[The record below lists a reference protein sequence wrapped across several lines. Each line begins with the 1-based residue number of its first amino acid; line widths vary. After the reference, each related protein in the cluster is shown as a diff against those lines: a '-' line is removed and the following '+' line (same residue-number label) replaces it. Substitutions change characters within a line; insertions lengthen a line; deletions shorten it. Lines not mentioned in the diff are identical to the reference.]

1 MAQFAIGVIG
11 LPTLITSLTEERN
24 DTELVHGVLEVLV
37 NALTGGG
44 AGADGGADTAVVHD
58 DYGEETEETTVK
70 SAAPSRDEVN
80 GLIGRDGGALLGT
93 LGTLVNGGTGGDGAC
108 GAPTLAKYLLEYR
121 S

>member
-1 MAQFAIGVIG
+1 
-11 LPTLITSLTEERN
+11 
-24 DTELVHGVLEVLV
+24 
-37 NALTGGG
+37 
-44 AGADGGADTAVVHD
+44 
-58 DYGEETEETTVK
+58 VK
-70 SAAPSRDEVN
+70 SAAPSNEEVN